1 MMIQALIFDIDNT
14 LYSYDAA
21 HKIAFQTLADSFCG
35 TFGVSREQFS
45 QLHRE
50 ADQILR
56 ARVGQPCAAIHNRLI
71 RYQIMLEQIGK
82 PVSYAPGLAGMYW
95 DTLLSNMQC
104 APGAQ
109 QCLSFLKSAGYTVGI
124 GTNMTAD
131 YQFAKLERL
140 GLLDYVDFLVSSE
153 EAGAEKPD
161 GRLFACCVEK
171 AGCRA
176 ETCMFVG
183 DSLEGDALGAMR
195 AGLRPVWLCGETA
208 TVDVPAGVEVVHSLA
223 DIPDLLQ
230 SIQTRSEKFIR

>member
-1 MMIQALIFDIDNT
+1 MMIKTVVFDIDNT

-21 HKIAFQTLADSFCG
+21 HKIAFQALTDSFCG
-35 TFGVSREQFS
+35 TFGVSPRQFP

-50 ADQILR
+50 ADRILR
-56 ARVGQPCAAIHNRLI
+56 ERVGRPCAAIHNRLI

-82 PVSYAPGLAGMYW
+82 PVSYAPRLAATYW
-95 DTLLSNMQC
+95 DTLLSNMRC
-104 APGAQ
+104 APGARE
-109 QCLSFLKSAGYTVGI
+109 CMSFLKPAGYTVGI

-140 GLLDYVDFLVSSE
+140 GLLGYVDFMVSSE

-161 GRLFACCVEK
+161 EKLFVCCVEK

-176 ETCMFVG
+176 DECVFVG

-195 AGLRPVWLCGETA
+195 AGLHPVWLCGEGPA
-208 TVDVPAGVEVVHSLA
+208 EGIPAGIEVIRSLA
-223 DIPDLLQ
+223 DLPDLL
-230 SIQTRSEKFIR
+230 RSL

>member
-1 MMIQALIFDIDNT
+1 MMINVVIFDIDNT

-21 HKIAFQTLADSFCG
+21 HKVAFQALADSFCG
-35 TFGVSREQFS
+35 AFGVPQGQFS

-50 ADQILR
+50 ADRILR
-56 ARVGQPCAAIHNRLI
+56 ARVGRPCAAVHNRLI

-82 PVSYAPGLAGMYW
+82 PVSYAPGLADKYW
-95 DTLLSNMQC
+95 GTLLSNMQC
-104 APGAQ
+104 APGARE
-109 QCLSFLKSAGYTVGI
+109 CMSFLKSAGYTVGI

-140 GLLDYVDFLVSSE
+140 GLLGYVDFLVSSE

-161 GRLFACCVEK
+161 GKLFVCCVEK

-176 ETCMFVG
+176 DACMFVG

-195 AGLRPVWLCGETA
+195 AGLRSVWLCGEEPA
-208 TVDVPAGVEVVHSLA
+208 AGLPAGIEVIHSLA
-223 DIPDLLQ
+223 DIPDLLR
-230 SIQTRSEKFIR
+230 SLQTRSEKCIR